1 MQQQCVCRGCD
12 GCTGQRI
19 CAARSDCGWPV
30 KKRGAQAY
38 LRLCFWCLGARG
50 GGDGLAL
57 PALAAVGV
65 GGASSSTPTQ
75 ASPCATHAGGMPDFH
90 CPGCNVYWNARRAH
104 REGRKKS
111 PEFAKRVSLL
121 VQAQDHSAEGMMRP
135 ADSGIHPVQARDDW
149 AEGMM
154 SPADSGIHPVQAQDD
169 SAEGMMS
176 PAESGIH
183 PPNPR
188 KVVNHNKIT
197 PDWFWRASP
206 QCMCFSEVWRG
217 YPRFVCRGPRGH
229 R

>member
-30 KKRGAQAY
+30 KKRGAQAH
-38 LRLCFWCLGARG
+38 LRLCFWCLEARAGG

-57 PALAAVGV
+57 PAPAAVGV

-90 CPGCNVYWNARRAH
+90 CPGCNVYWNARWAH

-121 VQAQDHSAEGMMRP
+121 VQAQDHSAEGMM
-135 ADSGIHPVQARDDW
+135 
-149 AEGMM
+149 
-154 SPADSGIHPVQAQDD
+154 
-169 SAEGMMS
+169 S

-188 KVVNHNKIT
+188 KVNHNKIT
-197 PDWFWRASP
+197 PDWFWRAT
-206 QCMCFSEVWRG
+206 
-217 YPRFVCRGPRGH
+217 
-229 R
+229 

>member
-1 MQQQCVCRGCD
+1 MLTASRKAQH
-12 GCTGQRI
+12 
-19 CAARSDCGWPV
+19 AAAVRLQGLRWLHWAEDLRSPIRLRMADEET
-30 KKRGAQAY
+30 RGAGILAPV
-38 LRLCFWCLGARG
+38 LLVLEAGG

-57 PALAAVGV
+57 PAPAAVGV

-121 VQAQDHSAEGMMRP
+121 VQAQDHSAEGMM
-135 ADSGIHPVQARDDW
+135 
-149 AEGMM
+149 

-188 KVVNHNKIT
+188 KVNHNKIT

-217 YPRFVCRGPRGH
+217 HPRFVCRGPRGH

>member
-1 MQQQCVCRGCD
+1 M
-12 GCTGQRI
+12 
-19 CAARSDCGWPV
+19 
-30 KKRGAQAY
+30 KKRGAQAH
-38 LRLCFWCLGARG
+38 LRLCFWCLEARG

-57 PALAAVGV
+57 PAPAAVGV

-90 CPGCNVYWNARRAH
+90 CPGCNVYWNARWAH

-121 VQAQDHSAEGMMRP
+121 VQAQDHSAEGMMSP

-169 SAEGMMS
+169 SAEGTSPADSGIHPVQAQDDSAEGMMS

-188 KVVNHNKIT
+188 KVNHNKIT
-197 PDWFWRASP
+197 PDWFWRA
-206 QCMCFSEVWRG
+206 
-217 YPRFVCRGPRGH
+217 
-229 R
+229 